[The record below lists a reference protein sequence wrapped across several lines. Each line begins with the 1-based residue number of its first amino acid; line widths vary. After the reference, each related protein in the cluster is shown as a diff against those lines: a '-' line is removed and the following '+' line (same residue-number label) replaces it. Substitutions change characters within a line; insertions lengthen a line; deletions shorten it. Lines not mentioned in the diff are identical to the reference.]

1 MESKKGKKFNYKIGG
16 IVAIAVV
23 ATIVGT
29 LAFTSLETNSDSNT
43 NTQSIGIGAFVTVE
57 VFDED
62 GNLDH
67 TWEGHNQLGNLARG
81 IMVICFSGSLGDSV
95 ECSFIRTD
103 NVVLFLG
110 NPGQQA
116 TDEIVADST
125 DVIMVPET
133 CFDFDSVDF
142 FDALDCTGWTVVG
155 TYDVPPGPA
164 CTEGVDCQELREI
177 ATSMEGDFIVGTDI
191 FNSIVLQPI
200 IIVEPGDK
208 VIVTMNF
215 EIPL

>member
-1 MESKKGKKFNYKIGG
+1 MENKEGKKFNYKIGG

-23 ATIVGT
+23 AAIVGT
-29 LAFTSLETNSDSNT
+29 LAFTSFQTNSDSNT
-43 NTQSIGIGAFVTVE
+43 QTQSIGIGAFVTVE

-62 GNLDH
+62 GNLDQ
-67 TWEGHNQLGNLARG
+67 TWEGHNKLGDFTRG
-81 IMVICFSGSLGDSV
+81 VMVLCFSGTFQDETL
-95 ECSFIRTD
+95 CSFINTD
-103 NVVLFLG
+103 NVILFLG

-125 DVIMVPET
+125 VLTLAPET
-133 CFDFDSVDF
+133 CLSGDFNT
-142 FDALDCTGWTVVG
+142 ALNCTGWTVIG

-177 ATSMEGDFIVGTDI
+177 ATSMEQLSTGSLF
-191 FNSIVLQPI
+191 FNTILLQPF
-200 IIVEPGDK
+200 IIVEPGDR

>member
-1 MESKKGKKFNYKIGG
+1 MESKEGKKFNFKIGS

-29 LAFTSLETNSDSNT
+29 LAFTSFETNSDSNT

-62 GNLDH
+62 GNLNH
-67 TWEGHNQLGNLARG
+67 TWEGHNKLGDLTRG
-81 IMVICFSGSLGDSV
+81 IMVLCFSGQLEDDILCSFLNTDSV
-95 ECSFIRTD
+95 I
-103 NVVLFLG
+103 LFLG
-110 NPGQQA
+110 NPGQQN
-116 TDEIVADST
+116 TDKILADST
-125 DVIMVPET
+125 DITLAPET
-133 CFDFDSVDF
+133 CWVFGQDSF
-142 FDALDCTGWTVVG
+142 LDAFNCTGWTVVG
-155 TYDVPPGPA
+155 TYDVPAGPA

-177 ATSMEGDFIVGTDI
+177 ATTTLEDDPDVF
-191 FNSIVLQPI
+191 FNTILLQPI
-200 IIVEPGDK
+200 IIVEPGDR